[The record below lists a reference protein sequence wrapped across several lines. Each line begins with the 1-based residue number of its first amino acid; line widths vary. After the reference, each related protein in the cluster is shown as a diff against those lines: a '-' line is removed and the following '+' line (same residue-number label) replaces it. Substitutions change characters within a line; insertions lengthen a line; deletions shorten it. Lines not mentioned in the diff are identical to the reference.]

1 MIVATPP
8 DPEDFRAAEDA
19 ADEASGNEVSL
30 TRIQVFNL
38 VFVAAAALLALY
50 FSRPMAYGV
59 LLGGVLMAANLRI
72 IVGVMTSV
80 FGKGS
85 GSMLNVGLY
94 WAKFAGMMLLVGVLL
109 AIFQIDPVGL
119 LIGLSLFL
127 LAISAEATLR
137 LLKS

>member
-1 MIVATPP
+1 MATPP
-8 DPEDFRAAEDA
+8 DPEDFPVAEDA
-19 ADEASGNEVSL
+19 ADEDSGNEVSL
-30 TRIQVFNL
+30 TRIQVLNL
-38 VFVAAAALLALY
+38 AFVAATALVALY

-72 IVGVMTSV
+72 IVGVMSSV

-119 LIGLSLFL
+119 LMGLSVFL